1 MDINIYK
8 KKPGRRSKSNPD
20 RSPSAVVYLDA
31 DERRRLADLS
41 GQSGME
47 EADYLRCVLEHALEY
62 GMRDDSWLD
71 DGKPGVLPGRRK
83 RV

>member
-1 MDINIYK
+1 MRIHMSSDVGETETKLYHGWEEQHCVKIWLGETELQAIA
-8 KKPGRRSKSNPD
+8 GRAKEHGISDVRY
-20 RSPSAVVYLDA
+20 VY
-31 DERRRLADLS
+31 RL
-41 GQSGME
+41 
-47 EADYLRCVLEHALEY
+47 LEY